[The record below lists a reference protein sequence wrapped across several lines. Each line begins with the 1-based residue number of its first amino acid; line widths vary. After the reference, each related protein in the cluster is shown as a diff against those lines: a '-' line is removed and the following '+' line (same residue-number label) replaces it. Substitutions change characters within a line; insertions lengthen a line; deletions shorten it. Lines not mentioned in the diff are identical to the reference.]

1 MPPIPDD
8 ELISAY
14 LDDELSRDDRLRAE
28 QLLLDRADLRRL
40 FEELRGLRDG
50 LRGLPKFSLGEEFS
64 SDVLRKAERS
74 VLQSS
79 LPTDETKGSS
89 TDEKESTNEPAPND
103 PIAVASPTSATSTTS
118 SATTPAPPIPR
129 DHSLFSRPIIW
140 SLTAVAAALALMIY
154 GQGGFRGDEAQMKV
168 AQAPTGAKDAAVP
181 PVAPATTTEGDVEG
195 TLRDRASPLRK
206 STASGDANRN
216 KAELGAAVD
225 SAAADSSGTHLSI
238 TNSVPSAGVAPSPT
252 LASDAVATRIAAKG
266 AAAPMVESPVAA
278 SGTYGGFGYANAP
291 AGEPA
296 GPSLESIAQQDDE
309 RGQLLVDNYLRLQSV
324 RPSGRIDANELQK
337 LAAIDQLA
345 RAGGSNALGGNAMSG
360 NAMSGNAMSGNAM
373 SGNAMSGNA
382 MSGNAM
388 SGNAMPGNAMSGNAM
403 PGSAMLGNLAQGNS
417 MQAVPAPTGGSNF
430 SMMNGTA
437 TNGTATNGTIPGG
450 AASKNAGPSVAT
462 PNDGDRGRQFAG
474 GYSNTQQF
482 AGGNNFAGNVGN
494 HFGGNNLGSD
504 NNLLVVVC
512 DIKPEAVE
520 LAFAPTLR
528 QVGISDE
535 GIIGDPPTDRIR
547 GDRTQPESLSAQR
560 QNLARQVESEQD
572 KRRAGDPTSRTEEKA
587 MAKSPAATPT
597 PGLIAAADKQT
608 STSPFAEG
616 KSQREATAGGASG
629 GGGRGTGSGVG
640 DNKSVAVAPF
650 ERGPMSKPGDFGD
663 GGIRTEFTTRDAEGN
678 EFLFYYVV
686 ASREQLESMLRAFR
700 SDPKLFLNVSV
711 DPANT
716 EVAENSNWRQYN
728 RGIVHD
734 ADPNTSEKGLADTRL
749 QPPVPAS
756 KVGPAAIAA
765 VADPKPP
772 AAPSGAPTVAGVP
785 APSVASVPKPTTPVT
800 AAPMAAAPPA
810 NALVSSQPVAPL
822 ALRSQL
828 AGNEYEAQQM
838 QTFYS
843 RSRRVN
849 AGPQAA
855 RDANQY
861 SVFNRASEKAAPLG
875 DAPAQMRRPEVAGKN
890 SDAKAD
896 EAAKPAEAK
905 NVRSTTADALKKSDD
920 KANLTAST
928 PAGPPAF
935 APALPMKP
943 SAAPA
948 TQQLVKEAEAFKAKD
963 GQAQGGLSQP
973 PGAPAMPPRTE
984 LRPTESQET
993 APMLPTIAPS
1003 AQSQILPQ
1011 PAPAPEQVLG
1021 DIARQAQPIVQQ
1033 EMPLLG
1039 QSRIR
1044 GTAQDEAA
1052 RQRNELRNDSRQA
1065 AAPAADY
1072 HEALFIF
1079 RVVKSQAAA
1088 EPQSGEA
1095 DLRTKPTPTPT
1106 GR

>member
-50 LRGLPKFSLGEEFS
+50 LRGLPKFSLGDEFS
-64 SDVLRKAERS
+64 SAVLRKAERS

-79 LPTDETKGSS
+79 LPTDETKGSN
-89 TDEKESTNEPAPND
+89 TDEKQSTNEPAPND
-103 PIAVASPTSATSTTS
+103 PIAVAPPSSATAPISATATTS

-129 DHSLFSRPIIW
+129 DHGLFSRPIIW

-168 AQAPTGAKDAAVP
+168 AQAPTGAKDAVVP
-181 PVAPATTTEGDVEG
+181 PAAPATTAEGDVEG

-206 STASGDANRN
+206 SMASGDANRN
-216 KAELGAAVD
+216 KAELGAA
-225 SAAADSSGTHLSI
+225 ADSSGTHLSI
-238 TNSVPSAGVAPSPT
+238 TNTVPSAGVAPSPT

-266 AAAPMVESPVAA
+266 AAAPMIESPAAA
-278 SGTYGGFGYANAP
+278 SGTYRGYGYANAP
-291 AGEPA
+291 AGEPT
-296 GPSLESIAQQDDE
+296 GPSLESISQQDDE
-309 RGQLLVDNYLRLQSV
+309 RGQLLVDNYLRLQSA

-345 RAGGSNALGGNAMSG
+345 RAGGSNAPG
-360 NAMSGNAMSGNAM
+360 
-373 SGNAMSGNA
+373 
-382 MSGNAM
+382 
-388 SGNAMPGNAMSGNAM
+388 GNAMPGNIA
-403 PGSAMLGNLAQGNS
+403 PGSIAPGNLAQGRS

-430 SMMNGTA
+430 SMS
-437 TNGTATNGTIPGG
+437 NGTATNGTIPGG
-450 AASKNAGPSVAT
+450 EVSKNAGPSVAMT
-462 PNDGDRGRQFAG
+462 NDGDRGRQFAG

-482 AGGNNFAGNVGN
+482 AAGNYFAGNIGN

-535 GIIGDPPTDRIR
+535 GIVGDPPTDRIR
-547 GDRTQPESLSAQR
+547 GDRTQPESLAVER
-560 QNLARQVESEQD
+560 RNLARQVETEQD

-597 PGLIAAADKQT
+597 PGLIATADKQT
-608 STSPFAEG
+608 SASPLAG
-616 KSQREATAGGASG
+616 SKSQREATAGGASG
-629 GGGRGTGSGVG
+629 GGGRGIGSGVG
-640 DNKSVAVAPF
+640 DDKPVAVAPF
-650 ERGPMSKPGDFGD
+650 ERSPMSKPGDFGD
-663 GGIRTEFTTRDAEGN
+663 GGVRTEFTTRDAEGN
-678 EFLFYYVV
+678 EFQFYYVV

-700 SDPKLFLNVSV
+700 SDSKLFLNVSV

-716 EVAENSNWRQYN
+716 EVAENANWRQYN

-734 ADPNTSEKGLADTRL
+734 ADPSTSEKGLADTRL

-756 KVGPAAIAA
+756 KVGPVAIAA

-772 AAPSGAPTVAGVP
+772 AAPAGTPTAAGVP

-800 AAPMAAAPPA
+800 SAPMAAAPPA
-810 NALVSSQPVAPL
+810 NAPVASQPVAPS

-828 AGNEYEAQQM
+828 AGNAYETQQT
-838 QTFYS
+838 QSYYS

-855 RDANQY
+855 RDSNQY
-861 SVFNRASEKAAPLG
+861 SVFNRAGEQTAPSG
-875 DAPAQMRRPEVAGKN
+875 NAPAQMPRPEVAGKN
-890 SDAKAD
+890 SDAKPG
-896 EAAKPAEAK
+896 EGAKLAETN

-935 APALPMKP
+935 APAVPMKP

-973 PGAPAMPPRTE
+973 PGAPAMPLRTE
-984 LRPTESQET
+984 LRPTESQVTASQVT

-1052 RQRNELRNDSRQA
+1052 RQWNESRNDSRQA

-1095 DLRTKPTPTPT
+1095 DLQTKPAPKPT
-1106 GR
+1106 GK